1 LSEAYKFLRK
11 AEHLLQMEY
20 GLQTHILPND
30 SQNKSRFAARMSFES
45 VESLERELDR
55 HSRNVS
61 DIFNRIFGN
70 TEARNA
76 ENPTIS
82 SQNSPDPQHPY
93 VFQQS
98 GSTDYGIESL
108 R

>member
-1 LSEAYKFLRK
+1 
-11 AEHLLQMEY
+11 
-20 GLQTHILPND
+20 
-30 SQNKSRFAARMSFES
+30 FES

-108 R
+108 RAISPRLAEAVSTHPELGKILSDL